1 MNEAIAQGKWKEI
14 KGEVKKA
21 WAELTGDEVE
31 RTNGNLESLAGLLQR
46 KFGYAKEEAKEK
58 LSSFLAK
65 FEEGVNTNKKSASD
79 RVNSNIDEAK
89 AKVRKE

>member
-1 MNEAIAQGKWKEI
+1 MNETIASGKWKEI

-31 RTNGNLESLAGLLQR
+31 RTNGNVESLTGLLQQ
-46 KFGYAKEEAKEK
+46 KFGYAKDEAKEK

-65 FEEGVNTNKKSASD
+65 FEEGKKDNQKSASD
-79 RVNSNIDEAK
+79 HVNSNIHEIK
-89 AKVRKE
+89 AKVRQ